1 MASWL
6 PCFVNETVN
15 GTFAVLPSESHRDC
29 SAKETRREGHHKII
43 NQNDR
48 YIPARTKPTPSIRD
62 VNS

>member
-15 GTFAVLPSESHRDC
+15 GTLAVLPSESHRDF
-29 SAKETRREGHHKII
+29 SAKETRRERHHKII
-43 NQNDR
+43 NRNDR
-48 YIPARTKPTPSIRD
+48 CIPARTKSTPSIRD